1 MGGYDQG
8 GMAGVLNTVNQILS
22 AGIAITAFS
31 MLLYALSFNL
41 RDRVAR
47 SFALIL
53 TCVVIVFT
61 SKAIGSTVEET
72 QTLSFWLRL
81 TWVGIILLP
90 AAYLH
95 FSDALLST
103 TGRRSRGRRLW
114 AVRLTYLFSF
124 FLLFLLAAGVLVG
137 PLVTDAYPAPY
148 LRTTWLT
155 ELFTLYYM
163 LVMLIAWVN
172 FARAYRRTTTTTTR
186 RRMIYLLAG
195 ATAPAFG
202 SFPYLMFGYTFAAAI
217 PIVFWSLATISNLL
231 VGTLLVVMAYAVA
244 FFGVPWPDRVVKS
257 RLFKWLMRGSVTA
270 SVTLTLTTLVRR
282 AGASFGSQYTAL
294 VPIVMV
300 GTILLMEYLI
310 TLLSPLWDQI
320 LFYGKDRDDLM
331 LFHSLED
338 RMLTHN
344 DLRQFLELILA
355 SVCDRFQVK
364 TAFIAAMNGQGM
376 ELVVKTGNYR
386 SFDAQSMSE
395 ALLETDRQENGD
407 SEGILRWGE
416 YLLVPLHAEV
426 GEDEVNSP
434 LVGILGFLRPESR
447 DIEEDQMEALDR
459 LSRRAAQ
466 ALQDRHVQYSVV
478 QSLQALTPQVEE
490 IQRLRADSSYNQS
503 QILAAAEPARPEENM
518 IGWVRDAL
526 NHYWGGPKLTESPL
540 LNLKVVSDALKE
552 HDENPSNALRSI
564 LRQAIERVKPEGE
577 RRFTGEWIL
586 YNILEMKF
594 LEGRKVREIALRL
607 AMSEADLYRKQRIA
621 IEAVTKVIMD
631 MEQQAHEEV
640 AKTAN

>member
-1 MGGYDQG
+1 MPGSLQG
-8 GMAGVLNTVNQILS
+8 GVPGVLNTVNQILS

-72 QTLSFWLRL
+72 PTLDFWLRL
-81 TWVGIILLP
+81 QWVGIIFLP

-124 FLLFLLAAGVLVG
+124 FLLFLLVAGVLVG
-137 PLVTDAYPAPY
+137 PVVTDAYPAPY

-155 ELFTLYYM
+155 ELFTLYYT
-163 LVMLIAWVN
+163 LVMVIAWVN
-172 FARAYRRTTTTTTR
+172 FARAYRRTTTSTTR

-202 SFPYLMFGYTFAAAI
+202 SFPYLMFGYSFAAAV
-217 PIVFWSLATISNLL
+217 PTVFWSLATISNFM
-231 VGTLLVVMAYAVA
+231 VGTLVVVMAYAVA

-282 AGASFGSQYTAL
+282 AGAVFGSSYTAL

-364 TAFIAAMNGQGM
+364 TAFIAAINGQGM

-386 SFDAQSMSE
+386 SFDAQAMSE
-395 ALLETDRQENGD
+395 ALLETGQRASGD
-407 SEGILRWGE
+407 PEGTFRWGE
-416 YLLVPLHAEV
+416 YLLVPLHAEA
-426 GEDEVNSP
+426 GEDEIDP
-434 LVGILGFLRPESR
+434 QMVGILGFLRPESR
-447 DIEEDQMEALDR
+447 EIEADQLEALDR

-466 ALQDRHVQYSVV
+466 ALQDRHIQYKVV

-503 QILAAAEPARPEENM
+503 HILAAVEPARPEENM
-518 IGWVRDAL
+518 VVWVRDAL

-564 LRQAIERVKPEGE
+564 LRQAIERVKPEGD

-621 IEAVTKVIMD
+621 IEAVTKAIMD

-640 AKTAN
+640 AKTIN